1 MIYKSY
7 LSYFLNS
14 FYLGEIQFHQVIS
27 NFTKILSISPRVFR
41 FHQESCALGEK
52 FFTKSLTKWGGPT
65 LHCLLEMTCNFDIKM
80 FCWHLLEFWWPIG
93 DRKDYRPDEWPF
105 VYQTGHPRPLEVIEV
120 TLSDINKWREVEIK
134 RTILLVFLY
143 KYKL

>member
-65 LHCLLEMTCNFDIKM
+65 KLCSDDSIFQKQI
-80 FCWHLLEFWWPIG
+80 
-93 DRKDYRPDEWPF
+93 
-105 VYQTGHPRPLEVIEV
+105 QVI
-120 TLSDINKWREVEIK
+120 TNRKWRKLQMNDTETETG
-134 RTILLVFLY
+134 RILETLPRELSREEPG
-143 KYKL
+143 K